1 MEDDWTAIRKD
12 FPILK
17 RKINNRSL
25 IYMDNAATTQKP
37 IQVIEAINDF
47 YKNYNA
53 NVYRSVHTLSGESTL
68 AYEKVRE
75 KTSKFINASQKEEI
89 IFTSGTTASL
99 NHLARSLSSKV
110 ESGDEILLTYMEHHS
125 NIIPWQ
131 QLAKAKNAKLVYVN
145 LTEDGKIDL
154 KDYKNKLN
162 VKTKVVS
169 FTHVSNVLGTINPV
183 QEMTDLAHTHAK
195 EAIVI
200 VDGAQA
206 VPHLL
211 IDVQKLGVDFY
222 VFSGHKMLA
231 PTGIG
236 VLYGKMEWLKKLEPT
251 EFGGEMIEYVQE
263 NESTWAEIPHKF
275 EAGTPNISGAIGLG
289 VAIDY
294 LNAIGLE
301 NIKKHEQD
309 LLMHAERKLAEI
321 EGVKIYGPK
330 NSKERL
336 GVISFNLDDI
346 HPHDLSTAL
355 DLEGIAIRAGHH
367 CGQLLMHHLDVVAT
381 SRISLYFYN
390 TKQEIDQTVQAIK
403 EAKEFF
409 NS

>member
-367 CGQLLMHHLDVVAT
+367 CGQLLMHHLDVGAT

>member
-1 MEDDWTAIRKD
+1 MKVDWAAIRKD

-17 RKINNRSL
+17 RKLNNRSL